1 MSYKVTDTTIVDQS
15 RNISNIGIATF
26 AGPLLV
32 GSGSSTGT
40 PLQVFQVTGSNG
52 AYIGGNLGIGSTN
65 PSSKLSISGDAFVS
79 GIVTGSVLVAS
90 KDPGTG
96 IATDFTNSVFGNGWR
111 LSAPAS
117 TTYYRLATL
126 PVGSS
131 GNTFDHLSISGVLGA
146 WTSTNQTPFQIY
158 FSNRASFNFEYIS
171 YGTVRS
177 DVRILGIST
186 NSTVEIWAQHQ
197 ASQFTKLV
205 YNISD
210 SLQAIVIKNPTSTTT
225 APVGTTVFD
234 SSTATPRFIIN
245 DSDNV
250 GIGTTNPTT
259 RLQINGVLGFGT
271 SNIRIGDSTT
281 GSSITSGTNNFFAGI
296 NAGFANTTGNSNN
309 FVGLNAGCSNT
320 TGSNNNFFGFCAGR
334 NNTTGSYNNFFGA
347 YAGRFNTTGGNNNF
361 FGNNAGRYNTTG
373 TYNNF
378 FGPGAGFAN
387 TTGSSNNF
395 FGCSAGFSNTTGI
408 NNNFFGRGAGLTN
421 TTGSFN
427 NFFGCYAGRN
437 NTTGINN
444 NFFGPNAGLANTTGG
459 NNTFFGSSAG
469 RCNTTGSFNNFL
481 GQNAGRYNTTGINN
495 NFFGFY
501 SGLCNA
507 GASNNN
513 FFGSYSGC
521 LNTGN
526 FNNFFGP
533 GVGRSNTSGN
543 NNTFFGNYAGRYN
556 TTGSCNI
563 FLGPSAGS
571 ANITGS
577 QNIVIGF
584 NRNTPI
590 VSGSNQLVI
599 GSGSTTW
606 INGNSSYNIGIGT
619 TNPTSKLSVIG
630 DALISGIIT
639 ANSFRGDGSQLT
651 GIVASGSGIV
661 IRDDGSLV
669 GTATSIDFG
678 TNLTVSP
685 VSSGVVTVTASGGGG
700 SSQWITTS
708 AGIHTLSNVGI
719 GTTNP
724 TALLTVR
731 SKTVNDFVGLFSGTT
746 NNDLV
751 RITQDGTGNALRV
764 DDQAGGTTPFI
775 VDNSGKVGINTV
787 TATSNL
793 TVFGDSRITGITT
806 SGYLDGNPITT
817 LSGSILAHS
826 YGMAMP

>member
-281 GSSITSGTNNFFAGI
+281 GCSITSGTNNFFAG
-296 NAGFANTTGNSNN
+296 
-309 FVGLNAGCSNT
+309 V
-320 TGSNNNFFGFCAGR
+320 
-334 NNTTGSYNNFFGA
+334 
-347 YAGRFNTTGGNNNF
+347 
-361 FGNNAGRYNTTG
+361 
-373 TYNNF
+373 
-378 FGPGAGFAN
+378 GAG
-387 TTGSSNNF
+387 SS
-395 FGCSAGFSNTTGI
+395 
-408 NNNFFGRGAGLTN
+408 N

-427 NFFGCYAGRN
+427 NFFGRAAGFSNTTGNNNNFIGRGAGYSNTSGCYNNFFGFYGGYKNTTGNNNNFFGPFAGYFNTTGSNNTFIGQYAGRC

-459 NNTFFGSSAG
+459 NNIFFGSSAG
-469 RCNTTGSFNNFL
+469 RCNTTGSFNNFF
-481 GQNAGRYNTTGINN
+481 GDNAGRYNTTGINN

-543 NNTFFGNYAGRYN
+543 DNTFFGNYAGRYN

-571 ANITGS
+571 GNITGS

-651 GIVASGSGIV
+651 GIVASGSGII
-661 IRDDGSLV
+661 IRDDGVLV
-669 GTATSIDFG
+669 GTATTIDFG

-724 TALLTVR
+724 TAILTVK
-731 SKTVNDFVGLFSGTT
+731 SVSVTDFVGLFSGTT

-775 VDNSGKVGINTV
+775 VDTTGRVGINTV

-806 SGYLDGNPITT
+806 SGYLDGNPINK
-817 LSGSILAHS
+817 LSGSMLAYS
-826 YGMAMP
+826 YRMAMP

>member
-281 GSSITSGTNNFFAGI
+281 GCSITSGTNNFFAG
-296 NAGFANTTGNSNN
+296 
-309 FVGLNAGCSNT
+309 V
-320 TGSNNNFFGFCAGR
+320 
-334 NNTTGSYNNFFGA
+334 
-347 YAGRFNTTGGNNNF
+347 
-361 FGNNAGRYNTTG
+361 
-373 TYNNF
+373 
-378 FGPGAGFAN
+378 GAG
-387 TTGSSNNF
+387 SS
-395 FGCSAGFSNTTGI
+395 
-408 NNNFFGRGAGLTN
+408 N

-427 NFFGCYAGRN
+427 NFFGRAAGFSNTTGNNNNFIGRGAGYSNTSGCYNNFFGFYGGYKNTTGNNNNFFGPFAGYFNTTGSNNTFIGQYAGRC

-459 NNTFFGSSAG
+459 NNIFFGSSAG
-469 RCNTTGSFNNFL
+469 RCNTTGSFNNFF
-481 GQNAGRYNTTGINN
+481 GDNAGRYNTTGINN

-543 NNTFFGNYAGRYN
+543 DNTFFGNYAGRYN

-571 ANITGS
+571 GNITGS

-669 GTATSIDFG
+669 GTATTIDFG